1 MITNGPGVKAEKFFD
16 DISDHCLI
24 VSEIKSNNKLAEEK
38 WKIEIMNWRKFD
50 GMILNNNVEHN
61 LMKDHSIYD
70 IKRPSKV
77 DYSIQ
82 ASIMDAFEKIVP
94 TKTVTLQSG

>member
-38 WKIEIMNWRKFD
+38 
-50 GMILNNNVEHN
+50 
-61 LMKDHSIYD
+61 
-70 IKRPSKV
+70 
-77 DYSIQ
+77 
-82 ASIMDAFEKIVP
+82 
-94 TKTVTLQSG
+94 